1 MDIRFSFLSQSHV
14 LLGISF
20 EVGDGFKLETD
31 IDKLSYF
38 RMGILN
44 IGLIFASIEI
54 TFDIGKSEPL
64 NDKNNDMGGLIDKLK
79 SFKENQEAK

>member
-1 MDIRFSFLSQSHV
+1 
-14 LLGISF
+14 
-20 EVGDGFKLETD
+20 
-31 IDKLSYF
+31 
-38 RMGILN
+38 MGILN